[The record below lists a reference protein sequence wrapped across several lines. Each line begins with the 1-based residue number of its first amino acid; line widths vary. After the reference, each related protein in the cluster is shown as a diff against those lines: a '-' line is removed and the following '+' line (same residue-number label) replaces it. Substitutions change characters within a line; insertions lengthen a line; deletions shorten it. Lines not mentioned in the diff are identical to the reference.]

1 MTVKEIEVLSGMTR
15 ANIRFYE
22 SEGLLAPERG
32 ANGYRNYS
40 EDDLQ
45 TLLRIRLLRSLR
57 MPLEEIK
64 AIHAGDRSLTSAM
77 NRHLDVLNRE
87 QQDIDRSRRVCREIV
102 DQHADY
108 RTLDAPRYLASLSSQ
123 MQPVPETDVMPPV
136 RAPWRRWFART
147 FDMTLYGVLWNL
159 FLMLVCNVNLTQ
171 RNALG
176 NLLDSAAVIVMTII
190 LEPLLLHFFGTTP
203 GKWILGLSVADP
215 DGGRLSISAA
225 RERTWGALWHGC
237 GLSLPVYGL
246 VREWK
251 SHNACTAGEP
261 LPWESD
267 SMLALKDE
275 KRRRYVVYAMVR
287 LAVLGISLLGLS
299 FAEMPMHRGD
309 ITPAEFSAN
318 FNRLADY
325 YGMDFGAELDENGR
339 WVKDPPTPGVVIIQI
354 GGEVEQPDFTF
365 TEQNG
370 AITSVGFRYET
381 RDNTIWAPSFQNQM
395 TLAVLSY
402 ACAQEGFGY
411 YSGAR
416 RELLQMLE
424 ENEFN
429 SFTFANNGITVTCD
443 VEYSGYM
450 NVGFLL
456 PDEGAETHYSRS
468 FTITQDAK

>member
-1 MTVKEIEVLSGMTR
+1 MTIKEIEAQSGMTR

-22 SEGLLAPERG
+22 SEGLLTPERG

-40 EDDLQ
+40 EDELQ

-57 MPLEEIK
+57 MPLEDIK
-64 AIHAGDRSLTSAM
+64 AIHAGDRSLTSAL
-77 NRHLDVLNRE
+77 NRHLDALDQE

-108 RTLDAPRYLASLSSQ
+108 RTLDAPRYLASLSEHPHS
-123 MQPVPETDVMPPV
+123 VPETDVLPPV

-147 FDMTLYGVLWNL
+147 FDLTLYGVMWNL

-171 RNALG
+171 RNVLG
-176 NLLDSAAVIVMTII
+176 NLLDSAAVIIMTMA
-190 LEPLLLHFFGTTP
+190 LEPLWLHFFGTTP
-203 GKWILGLSVADP
+203 GKRILGLSVTDP

-251 SHNACTAGEP
+251 SYKACAAGEP

-267 SMLALKDE
+267 SGLVLKDE
-275 KRRRYVVYAMVR
+275 KRRRYAAYALAR
-287 LAVLGISLLGLS
+287 LAMLGVALLGLAL
-299 FAEMPMHRGD
+299 AEMPMHRGD

-339 WVKDPPTPGVVIIQI
+339 WVKDPPTPGVVVIQI
-354 GGEVEQPDFTF
+354 GGEVEQPDFVF
-365 TEQNG
+365 TEKDG
-370 AITSVGFRYET
+370 VITSVSFRYET
-381 RDNTIWAPSFQNQM
+381 QDNTIWAPSFQNQM

-402 ACAQEGFGY
+402 ACAQDGFGY
-411 YSGAR
+411 FSAAR
-416 RELLQMLE
+416 TELLRMLE

-429 SFTFANNGITVTCD
+429 SFTFTKNGVTVTSD
-443 VEYSGYM
+443 VVYSGYM

-456 PDEGAETHYSRS
+456 PDEGAETYYSRS
-468 FTITQDAK
+468 FMITRDAK